1 VYSPLAS
8 LRTIVDA
15 HPADSHLV
23 STGAHSTYIEH
34 MTRDARASGRKLT
47 AAEGVLALWQPG
59 CMGPAGY
66 PAEAH
71 WYISET
77 VIKLHRSTVKP
88 QLAR

>member
-1 VYSPLAS
+1 VATML
-8 LRTIVDA
+8 
-15 HPADSHLV
+15 HG
-23 STGAHSTYIEH
+23 TG
-34 MTRDARASGRKLT
+34 
-47 AAEGVLALWQPG
+47 
-59 CMGPAGY
+59 GY